1 MTSTEMTSTPVAE
14 PGWYR
19 DPREIHQ
26 LRYFDGTIWTP
37 HVTHAG
43 PSPCDRC
50 FEHSPATSDQSP
62 SHRKGRGAG

>member
-1 MTSTEMTSTPVAE
+1 MTMLKTNADPIRITE

-26 LRYFDGTIWTP
+26 LRYFDGTHWTA
-37 HVTHAG
+37 HVTHSG

-50 FEHSPATSDQSP
+50 FDRSSDFC
-62 SHRKGRGAG
+62 